1 MEKDPGFQKEMF
13 DAMNNLERYPAL
25 KNKVWQQL
33 NDFHLQLEQDKGHK
47 GMLAG
52 EMARQRLIQ
61 KQKDE
66 EEAYNL
72 NIDNMVLQTSK
83 TSALNAINLNQLLK
97 KKWQE
102 EKNAY

>member
-1 MEKDPGFQKEMF
+1 
-13 DAMNNLERYPAL
+13 
-25 KNKVWQQL
+25 
-33 NDFHLQLEQDKGHK
+33 
-47 GMLAG
+47 
-52 EMARQRLIQ
+52 MARQRLIQ